1 MHYVVKITISATSI
15 TISSLC
21 FAH

>member
-1 MHYVVKITISATSI
+1 VTGGVI

-21 FAH
+21 TV